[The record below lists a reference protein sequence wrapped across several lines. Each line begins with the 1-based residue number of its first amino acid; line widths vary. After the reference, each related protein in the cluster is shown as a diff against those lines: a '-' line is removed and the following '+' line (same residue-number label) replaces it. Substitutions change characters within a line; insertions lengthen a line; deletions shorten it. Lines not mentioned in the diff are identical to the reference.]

1 MNTSEDDQMTDKIL
15 RLVDE
20 NIVNIFKVFVGLG
33 LFSALTSTLFYEL
46 LPKGYY
52 YYFNSASFLFYS
64 IGIYTTTNSVFK
76 HSKVSKLLVIFVVL
90 ATFSNFMD
98 ELFYNATEVEWN
110 DIVRLIIIIIFTLRC
125 RGYIAT

>member
-1 MNTSEDDQMTDKIL
+1 MIDKIL
-15 RLVDE
+15 KLVDY
-20 NIVNIFKVFVGLG
+20 NIVLIFKILVGLG

-64 IGIYTTTNSVFK
+64 LCIYTTTNSVFK

-125 RGYIAT
+125 RKYIAT